1 MQRQSVVFK
10 GVFPMNIEEVAL
22 QLQKTE
28 DRSLR
33 NEGRIKK
40 LETEQKSLQDL
51 ATSVSVMAEQ
61 MKTMNANVGTLN
73 TKVDKLEEKP
83 AKRWNS
89 IVDKA
94 IWAIVAA
101 VIAFALGR
109 IGF

>member
-1 MQRQSVVFK
+1 
-10 GVFPMNIEEVAL
+10 MNIEEVAL

-51 ATSVSVMAEQ
+51 ATSVAVMAEQ
-61 MKTMNANVGTLN
+61 MKTMNANVGCLTV
-73 TKVDKLEEKP
+73 KVDKLEEQP

-109 IGF
+109 MGLN